1 MIHIKHNSVIVDTV
15 IYDRIALMQSMNRH
29 LLITDNILSD
39 VAKVI
44 DLKDEDS
51 NREDL
56 MIIGIKDVI
65 QQRLYAKGGFSV
77 RRGLFV
83 NSADCENI
91 RYLENIVDNKDEI
104 ILVKQKARD
113 KIEELKKQKF
123 DGQMEFNQNGEIQ
136 ENITEEEFLSDL
148 LEDAV

>member
-1 MIHIKHNSVIVDTV
+1 MDTV

-65 QQRLYAKGGFSV
+65 QQRLYAKGWFSV

-83 NSADCENI
+83 NIADCENI